1 MTIVLLNHQKV
12 KKTQL
17 QMMKIKITIQ
27 KLPNLPVKTSG
38 PGRIGHGPWIT
49 GFSLKYLAAL
59 AQMSSERAKM
69 QELFQSD
76 RKKLKTELE
85 ENISKLNDELGH
97 LKTRNESL
105 EIELKQSETR
115 LRDSVREME
124 AENSASKIA
133 NRELQKQLN
142 SERKK
147 FDEAE
152 SQMKKK
158 NEIVSKLRADLK
170 EAYEVSAL

>member
-1 MTIVLLNHQKV
+1 M
-12 KKTQL
+12 
-17 QMMKIKITIQ
+17 
-27 KLPNLPVKTSG
+27 
-38 PGRIGHGPWIT
+38 
-49 GFSLKYLAAL
+49 
-59 AQMSSERAKM
+59 
-69 QELFQSD
+69 
-76 RKKLKTELE
+76 
-85 ENISKLNDELGH
+85 
-97 LKTRNESL
+97 KTRNESL

-152 SQMKKK
+152 SQIKKK
-158 NEIVSKLRADLK
+158 NEIVSKLRSDLK
-170 EAYEVSAL
+170 EAYEVTRRPFVHGSLDRGLSRRLK